1 MRLAPAV
8 LILSLAHAPAWA
20 QQTSQPD
27 TPVVVASGEAVV
39 KRAPDRAWVTIAA
52 ESRAKTPAAAQQ
64 QNAAAMSAVMEKL
77 KAAGIPADAIQTRAI
92 DLQPEFDYQDGRQTL
107 RGYVARNSVEVRVD
121 ALDRLGEII
130 DASVGSGASR
140 VSGVHFDLRDRAS
153 AEREALKL
161 AVADAR
167 ERAAAAAAGAGLQI
181 ARVLRIEEHRAM
193 PGPPQ
198 PMMTMRAEMAQ
209 DRATPVAP
217 GELEITARVTLTA
230 EVKQGSGPEA

>member
-1 MRLAPAV
+1 MRFAPAFLV
-8 LILSLAHAPAWA
+8 LALAAAPAWA
-20 QQTSQPD
+20 QQTD

-64 QNAAAMSAVMEKL
+64 QNAAAMSAVMAQL
-77 KAAGIPADAIQTRAI
+77 KGAGIPAEAIQTRAI
-92 DLQPEFDYQDGRQTL
+92 DLQPEFDYHEGRQTL

-121 ALDRLGEII
+121 QLEKLGGVI
-130 DASVGSGASR
+130 DAAVGSGASR
-140 VSGVHFDLRDRAS
+140 VGGVRFDLRDRES

-167 ERAAAAAAGAGLQI
+167 ERAAAAASGAGLQI
-181 ARVLRIEEHRAM
+181 ARVLRIEEHREM
-193 PGPPQ
+193 SGPPQ

-209 DRATPVAP
+209 GQTTPVAP
-217 GELEITARVTLTA
+217 GEIEITARVTLTA
-230 EVKQGSGPEA
+230 ELR